1 MLDLEGRAMKLS
13 DILPRN
19 AIRDDLKS
27 HDKKGILSEFAGL
40 AQDLVPQLKQES
52 VLDILM
58 NREQLGSTAVGN
70 GVAIP
75 HGKVPGLENIIAI
88 FGRSKKGVDFQAHD
102 EKTTHLFFV
111 LLAPETA
118 IGNHLQALARLS
130 RLLKDSKIRERLI
143 NCPSNEL
150 YDLLISED
158 DKI

>member
-1 MLDLEGRAMKLS
+1 MKLS

-19 AIRDDLKS
+19 AIREDLKS
-27 HDKKGILSEFAGL
+27 HDKKGILSEFAQL
-40 AQDLVPQLKQES
+40 AQDIDPQLKMAA
-52 VLDILM
+52 VLEILL

-75 HGKVPGLENIIAI
+75 HGKVPGLDNIIAI
-88 FGRSKKGVDFQAHD
+88 FGRSKKGVDFQSHD

-130 RLLKDSKIRERLI
+130 RLLKDPKIREKLI
-143 NCPSNEL
+143 NCPGTEL
-150 YDLLISED
+150 YDNLISED

>member
-1 MLDLEGRAMKLS
+1 MKLS
-13 DILPRN
+13 DILSQN
-19 AIRDDLKS
+19 AVIPDLKS
-27 HDKKGILSEFAGL
+27 VDKKGILMEFSEL
-40 AQDLVPQLKQES
+40 TEKLIPDVNKD
-52 VLDILM
+52 DIL
-58 NREQLGSTAVGN
+58 NILLSREQLGSTAVGN

-75 HGKVPGLENIIAI
+75 HGKIPGLNNIFAI

-130 RLLKDSKIRERLI
+130 RLLKDAKFREKLI
-143 NCPSNEL
+143 QSPTGEL
-150 YDLLISED
+150 FPLLIGED